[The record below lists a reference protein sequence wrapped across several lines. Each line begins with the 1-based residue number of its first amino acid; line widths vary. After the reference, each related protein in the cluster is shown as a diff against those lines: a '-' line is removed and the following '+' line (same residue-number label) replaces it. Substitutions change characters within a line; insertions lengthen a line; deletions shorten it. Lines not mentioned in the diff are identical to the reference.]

1 MGSAIRRQ
9 KPEAELQYRLRKQ
22 NCRMIKSLYKILEAG
37 YKDGYLSEV
46 EFCMTLSWYHGLKHR
61 MNSQNDQV
69 FIQGLDR
76 INEFICGL
84 IEERYNEEL
93 KNKPNFVNAEIAELC
108 DPEYFQVNPETDKV
122 EKKITREA
130 ARKAN
135 EKHDKK
141 LNTYRQILE
150 NSPYIQSAGRI

>member
-1 MGSAIRRQ
+1 
-9 KPEAELQYRLRKQ
+9 
-22 NCRMIKSLYKILEAG
+22 
-37 YKDGYLSEV
+37 
-46 EFCMTLSWYHGLKHR
+46 